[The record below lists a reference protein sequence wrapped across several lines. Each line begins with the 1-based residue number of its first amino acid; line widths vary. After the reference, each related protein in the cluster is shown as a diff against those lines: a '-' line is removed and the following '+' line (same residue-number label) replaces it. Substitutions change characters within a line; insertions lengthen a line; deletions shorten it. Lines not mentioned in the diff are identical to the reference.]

1 VRITQLWFHIV
12 MTRLLTTL
20 SLMLTVLIG
29 STGVSY
35 ALPPCPGER
44 HLTNS
49 PWSNCFGTY
58 TFANGDKYVGEWKDD
73 KKYGQ
78 GTVTFAKSGNKHVG
92 AYRDNKRNG
101 QGTFTWANGSK
112 YVGEFKNGKKNGQG
126 TYTFAKS
133 GNKYVGEFKDGK
145 KNGQGTFT
153 FASGNVKEGIFE
165 NDKFLYARKTPTARP
180 KVIAKRQPK
189 RTVSKPAKGHKIYPT
204 GSGTGFAITKSGY
217 VITNNHVIDGCARV
231 RIHHRGKSVIATIVS
246 RDIVNDLALLKGN
259 FKPEKIFRL
268 SNKSPE
274 LTQDIY
280 VAGYPFGRKVSAS
293 VKVTKGIVSSLTG
306 LRNNFSNIQ
315 IDAAINPGN
324 SGGPIID
331 AESGN
336 VIGVT
341 VAVLKKGKK
350 SRITPQNTNFGIKT
364 SVVKNL
370 LQGNSINVSAP
381 NTRNISRSER
391 NKIIQGGTYY
401 LSCWMTMAQIQRMK
415 QKKAMFSDLQLD

>member
-1 VRITQLWFHIV
+1 
-12 MTRLLTTL
+12 
-20 SLMLTVLIG
+20 MLAVLIG
-29 STGVSY
+29 GTGVSF
-35 ALPPCPGER
+35 ALPPCPAER
-44 HLTNS
+44 NSMYS

-58 TFANGDKYVGEWKDD
+58 TFP
-73 KKYGQ
+73 
-78 GTVTFAKSGNKHVG
+78 SGNKYTG
-92 AYRDNKRNG
+92 EFKNDKRNG
-101 QGTFTWANGSK
+101 QGTFTFANG
-112 YVGEFKNGKKNGQG
+112 
-126 TYTFAKS
+126 T
-133 GNKYVGEFKDGK
+133 
-145 KNGQGTFT
+145 
-153 FASGNVKEGIFE
+153 VKEGIWE
-165 NDKFLYARKTPTARP
+165 NGKFQYTRKTLKQEP
-180 KVIAKRQPK
+180 KVITKRQLK
-189 RTVSKPAKGHKIYPT
+189 RTMSQPTKGTKIYPKS
-204 GSGTGFAITKSGY
+204 SGTGFAITKSGY
-217 VITNNHVIDGCARV
+217 VITNNHVINGCARV
-231 RIHHRGKSVIATIVS
+231 RIHHKGKSVIATIVS

-274 LTQDIY
+274 LTQDVY
-280 VAGYPFGRKVSAS
+280 VAGYPFGRKVSVS

-364 SVVKNL
+364 NVVKNL
-370 LQGNSINVSAP
+370 LQGNSISVPEP
-381 NTRNISRSER
+381 NTSNISRSER

-415 QKKAMFSDLQLD
+415 QKKTMFPDLQLD